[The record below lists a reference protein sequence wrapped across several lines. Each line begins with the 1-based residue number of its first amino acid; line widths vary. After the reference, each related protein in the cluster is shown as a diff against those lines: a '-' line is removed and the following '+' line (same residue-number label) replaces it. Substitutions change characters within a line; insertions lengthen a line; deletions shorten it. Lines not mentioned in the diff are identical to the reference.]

1 MQIGAFNLLEWLP
14 NLFSMM
20 PMSTVTNIS
29 STEKRAIAS
38 LASLYALRMLG
49 LFMVLPVMAIAGAGF
64 EGATP
69 ELIGLAI
76 GAYGLSQALLQIPAG
91 ALSDYFGRKPI
102 IVIGLLIFAL
112 GSFVAANAD
121 TIYGIIFGRFLQ
133 GCGAI
138 ASAVMALV
146 SDLTREEHR
155 MKAMASIGA
164 SIGLSFSV
172 ALVLGPVLVSFGGLQ
187 LIFIVTGILSLAGIA
202 LMLTAVPTPAR
213 KKHRDGSAIISEVFK
228 QLGNGQLWPL
238 NIGIFILHALMVAMF
253 VSIPQQLVQAG
264 LTLDQHA
271 WLYLPVLLIA
281 FVLMVPFVII
291 AEKKKQ
297 MKGIVITA
305 LGIMILALI
314 LMSQAAG
321 IWPWAIALGV
331 FFWAFNIM
339 EATLPS
345 WLSKVAPAGAKGSA
359 MGIYSTLQFL
369 GAFAGG
375 IIGGWLNNHFGIE
388 GLFLILA
395 SAVFGWALLV
405 IVTPK
410 PAHLNS
416 VRVDILNQGHSDVQ
430 HSLYLDALINLRGVA
445 DAILIAEEHAI
456 YLKVDAS
463 VFDYQQAMAAVN
475 SLGE

>member
-1 MQIGAFNLLEWLP
+1 
-14 NLFSMM
+14 
-20 PMSTVTNIS
+20 MSTASNIS
-29 STEKRAIAS
+29 GTEKRAIAS

-49 LFMVLPVMAIAGAGF
+49 LFMVLPVMAVAAANL

-69 ELIGLAI
+69 ELLGLAI

-112 GSFVAANAD
+112 GSFIAASAD
-121 TIYGIIFGRFLQ
+121 TIYGIILGRFLQ

-155 MKAMASIGA
+155 IKAMASIGA

-172 ALVLGPVLVSFGGLQ
+172 ALVLGPVLVNLGGLQ
-187 LIFIVTGILSLAGIA
+187 LIFIITGILSIGGIA
-202 LMLTAVPTPAR
+202 LMLYFVPTPAR
-213 KKHRDGSAIISEVFK
+213 KKHRDGSAVISEVFK

-238 NIGIFILHALMVAMF
+238 NIGVFILHALMVAMF
-253 VSIPQQLVQAG
+253 MAIPQQLIEAG
-264 LTLDQHA
+264 LILSQHA
-271 WLYLPVLLIA
+271 WLYLPVLFSA

-297 MKGIVITA
+297 MKAIVITA
-305 LGIMILALI
+305 LAIMIIALV
-314 LMSQAAG
+314 LMSQAEDVWA
-321 IWPWAIALGV
+321 WAIALGV

-359 MGIYSTLQFL
+359 MGVYSTLQFL

-375 IIGGWLNNHFGIE
+375 LIGGWLNKHYGIE

-395 SAVFGWALLV
+395 AVVFAWAILV
-405 IVTPK
+405 MVTPK

-416 VRVDILNQGHSDVQ
+416 VRVDILNRSSGNDLS
-430 HSLYLDALINLRGVA
+430 SLYLDALINLRGVA
-445 DAILIAEEHAI
+445 DAILIAEEQAI

-463 VFDYQQAMAAVN
+463 VFDYQHAMATVN

>member
-1 MQIGAFNLLEWLP
+1 MQTGAFNLLEWLP

-213 KKHRDGSAIISEVFK
+213 KKYRDGSAIISEVFK

-395 SAVFGWALLV
+395 AIVFAWAILV

-410 PAHLNS
+410 PAYLNS
-416 VRVDILNQGHSDVQ
+416 VRIDIQNQPGKEDKS
-430 HSLYLDALINLRGVA
+430 SLYLDTLINLRGVA

-463 VFDYQQAMAAVN
+463 VFDYQQAMATVN

>member
-1 MQIGAFNLLEWLP
+1 
-14 NLFSMM
+14 
-20 PMSTVTNIS
+20 MSTASNIS
-29 STEKRAIAS
+29 GTEKRAIAS

-49 LFMVLPVMAIAGAGF
+49 LFMVLPVMAVAGADF

-69 ELIGLAI
+69 ELLGLAI

-102 IVIGLLIFAL
+102 IVVGLLIFAL
-112 GSFVAANAD
+112 GSFIAANAD
-121 TIYGIIFGRFLQ
+121 TIYGIILGRFLQ

-172 ALVLGPVLVSFGGLQ
+172 ALVLGPVLVNLGGLQ
-187 LIFIVTGILSLAGIA
+187 LIFIITGILSLSGIA
-202 LMLTAVPTPAR
+202 LMLYLVPTPAR
-213 KKHRDGSAIISEVFK
+213 KKHRDGSAVISEVFK

-253 VSIPQQLVQAG
+253 VAIPQQLIAAG
-264 LTLDQHA
+264 LTLSQHA
-271 WLYLPVLLIA
+271 WMYLPVLLIA

-291 AEKKKQ
+291 AEKKRQ
-297 MKGIVITA
+297 MKAIVIAA
-305 LGIMILALI
+305 LAIMIIALV
-314 LMSQAAG
+314 LMSQASGVWA
-321 IWPWAIALGV
+321 WAIALGV

-359 MGIYSTLQFL
+359 MGVYSTLQFL

-375 IIGGWLNNHFGIE
+375 LMGGWLNNHYGIV

-395 SAVFGWALLV
+395 AVVFAWAILV
-405 IVTPK
+405 VVTPK

-416 VRVDILNQGHSDVQ
+416 VRVDILNQSNGDDQS
-430 HSLYLDALINLRGVA
+430 SLYLDALINLRGVA
-445 DAILIAEEHAI
+445 DAILIAEEQAI

-463 VFDYQQAMAAVN
+463 VFDYQHAMATVN

>member
-1 MQIGAFNLLEWLP
+1 
-14 NLFSMM
+14 
-20 PMSTVTNIS
+20 MSTVTNIS
-29 STEKRAIAS
+29 RAEKRAIAS

-49 LFMVLPVMAIAGAGF
+49 LFMVLPVMAIAGANF

-321 IWPWAIALGV
+321 VWPWAIALGV

-375 IIGGWLNNHFGIE
+375 LIGGWLNNHFGIE

-395 SAVFGWALLV
+395 AAVLGWTLLV

-416 VRVDILNQGHSDVQ
+416 VRVDILNQGNSDVQ
-430 HSLYLDALINLRGVA
+430 HSHYLDALINLRGVA

>member
-1 MQIGAFNLLEWLP
+1 VQIGASNLLEWLP

>member
-1 MQIGAFNLLEWLP
+1 
-14 NLFSMM
+14 
-20 PMSTVTNIS
+20 MSTVTNIS

-291 AEKKKQ
+291 AEKKRQ
-297 MKGIVITA
+297 MKGIVIAA

-321 IWPWAIALGV
+321 VWPWAIALGV

>member
-1 MQIGAFNLLEWLP
+1 MT
-14 NLFSMM
+14 SV
-20 PMSTVTNIS
+20 STIS
-29 STEKRAIAS
+29 GTEKRAIAS

-49 LFMVLPVMAIAGAGF
+49 LFMVLPVMAIAGADF

-69 ELIGLAI
+69 ELLGLAI

-172 ALVLGPVLVSFGGLQ
+172 ALVLGPVLVNLGGLQ
-187 LIFIVTGILSLAGIA
+187 LIFIVTGVLSLGGIV
-202 LMLTAVPTPAR
+202 LMLYLVPTPAR
-213 KKHRDGSAIISEVFK
+213 KRHRDGSAIVSEVFK

-253 VSIPQQLVQAG
+253 VSIPPQLVQAG

-314 LMSQAAG
+314 LMSQAME
-321 IWPWAIALGV
+321 IWAWAIALGV

-375 IIGGWLNNHFGIE
+375 LTGGWLNNHFGIE

-395 SAVFGWALLV
+395 AAVFAWALLV
-405 IVTPK
+405 IFTPK

-416 VRVDILNQGHSDVQ
+416 VRVDIQNQDNSEDQ
-430 HSLYLDALINLRGVA
+430 SALYLDALINLRGVA
-445 DAILIAEEHAI
+445 DAILIAEEQAI

-463 VFDYQQAMAAVN
+463 VFDYQQAMATVN

>member
-1 MQIGAFNLLEWLP
+1 
-14 NLFSMM
+14 
-20 PMSTVTNIS
+20 MSTVTNIS

>member
-1 MQIGAFNLLEWLP
+1 MQIGASNLLEWLP

-463 VFDYQQAMAAVN
+463 VFDYQQAMATVN

>member
-1 MQIGAFNLLEWLP
+1 VQIGASNLLEWLP

-395 SAVFGWALLV
+395 AAVLGWTLLV

>member
-1 MQIGAFNLLEWLP
+1 MQIGASNLLEWLP
-14 NLFSMM
+14 NLFLMI

-291 AEKKKQ
+291 AEKKRQ
-297 MKGIVITA
+297 MKGIVIAA

-321 IWPWAIALGV
+321 VWPWAIALGV

-416 VRVDILNQGHSDVQ
+416 VRVDISNQGNRDVQ

>member
-1 MQIGAFNLLEWLP
+1 
-14 NLFSMM
+14 
-20 PMSTVTNIS
+20 MSTASNIS
-29 STEKRAIAS
+29 GTEKRAIAS

-49 LFMVLPVMAIAGAGF
+49 LFMVLPVMAVAAANL

-69 ELIGLAI
+69 ELLGLAI

-112 GSFVAANAD
+112 GSFIAASAD
-121 TIYGIIFGRFLQ
+121 TIYGIILGRFLQ

-155 MKAMASIGA
+155 IKAMASIGA

-172 ALVLGPVLVSFGGLQ
+172 ALVLGPVLVNLGGLQ
-187 LIFIVTGILSLAGIA
+187 LIFIITGILSIGGIA
-202 LMLTAVPTPAR
+202 LMLYFVPTPAR
-213 KKHRDGSAIISEVFK
+213 KKHRDGSAVISEVFK

-238 NIGIFILHALMVAMF
+238 NIGVFILHALMVAIFMA
-253 VSIPQQLVQAG
+253 IPQQLIEAG
-264 LTLDQHA
+264 LILSQHA
-271 WLYLPVLLIA
+271 WLYLPVLFSA

-297 MKGIVITA
+297 MKAIVITA
-305 LGIMILALI
+305 LAIMIIALV
-314 LMSQAAG
+314 LMSQAEDVWA
-321 IWPWAIALGV
+321 WAIALGV

-359 MGIYSTLQFL
+359 MGVYSTLQFL

-375 IIGGWLNNHFGIE
+375 LIGGWLNKHYGIE

-395 SAVFGWALLV
+395 AVVFAWAILV
-405 IVTPK
+405 MVTPK

-416 VRVDILNQGHSDVQ
+416 VRVDILNRSSGNDLS
-430 HSLYLDALINLRGVA
+430 SLYLDALINLRGVA
-445 DAILIAEEHAI
+445 DAILIAEEQAI

-463 VFDYQQAMAAVN
+463 VFDYQHAMATVN

>member
-1 MQIGAFNLLEWLP
+1 
-14 NLFSMM
+14 
-20 PMSTVTNIS
+20 MSTSSNIS
-29 STEKRAIAS
+29 VTEKRAIAS

-49 LFMVLPVMAIAGAGF
+49 LFMVLPVMAVAGADF
-64 EGATP
+64 QYATP
-69 ELIGLAI
+69 ELLGLAI

-102 IVIGLLIFAL
+102 IVIGLLIFAI

-146 SDLTREEHR
+146 TDLTREEHR

-172 ALVLGPVLVSFGGLQ
+172 ALVLGPVLVNFGGLQ
-187 LIFIVTGILSLAGIA
+187 LIFILTGILSLAGIA
-202 LMLTAVPTPAR
+202 LMLYLVPTPAR
-213 KKHRDGSAIISEVFK
+213 KKHRDGSAVLGDVVK
-228 QLGNGQLWPL
+228 QLGNLQLWPL
-238 NIGIFILHALMVAMF
+238 NLGIFILHALMVAMF
-253 VSIPQQLVQAG
+253 VSIPQQLIQAG

-271 WLYLPVLLIA
+271 WLYLPVLLTA

-291 AEKKKQ
+291 AEKKRQ
-297 MKGIVITA
+297 MKGVVIVA
-305 LGIMILALI
+305 LAIMILALI
-314 LMSQAAG
+314 LMSQAVG
-321 IWPWAIALGV
+321 LWAWALALGV
-331 FFWAFNIM
+331 FFLAFNIM

-345 WLSKVAPAGAKGSA
+345 WLSKIAPAGAKGSA
-359 MGIYSTLQFL
+359 MGVYSTLQFL

-375 IIGGWLNNHFGIE
+375 LIGGWLNKDFGIE
-388 GLFLILA
+388 GLFFILA
-395 SAVFGWALLV
+395 SAVFAWMVLV

-410 PAHLNS
+410 PVHLNS
-416 VRVDILNQGHSDVQ
+416 VRVDIQNESSKDVNT
-430 HSLYLDALINLRGVA
+430 SLYLQALINLNGVA
-445 DAILIAEEHAI
+445 DAILIAEEQAV

-463 VFDYQQAMAAVN
+463 VFDYQQAVATVH
-475 SLGE
+475 SVGE

>member
-1 MQIGAFNLLEWLP
+1 
-14 NLFSMM
+14 
-20 PMSTVTNIS
+20 MSTVTNIS
-29 STEKRAIAS
+29 RAEKRAIAS

-49 LFMVLPVMAIAGAGF
+49 LFMVLPVMAIAGANF

-321 IWPWAIALGV
+321 FWPWAIALGV

-375 IIGGWLNNHFGIE
+375 LIGGWLNNHFGIE

-395 SAVFGWALLV
+395 AAVLGWTLLV

-416 VRVDILNQGHSDVQ
+416 VRVDILNQGNSDVQ
-430 HSLYLDALINLRGVA
+430 HSHYLDALINLRGVA

>member
-1 MQIGAFNLLEWLP
+1 
-14 NLFSMM
+14 
-20 PMSTVTNIS
+20 MSTVTNIS

-49 LFMVLPVMAIAGAGF
+49 LFMVLPVMAIAGANF

-297 MKGIVITA
+297 MKGIVIAA

-321 IWPWAIALGV
+321 VWPWAIALGV

-395 SAVFGWALLV
+395 AAVFGWALLV

-416 VRVDILNQGHSDVQ
+416 VRVDILNQGNSDVQ
-430 HSLYLDALINLRGVA
+430 HSRYLDALINLRGVA

>member
-1 MQIGAFNLLEWLP
+1 
-14 NLFSMM
+14 
-20 PMSTVTNIS
+20 
-29 STEKRAIAS
+29 
-38 LASLYALRMLG
+38 
-49 LFMVLPVMAIAGAGF
+49 
-64 EGATP
+64 
-69 ELIGLAI
+69 
-76 GAYGLSQALLQIPAG
+76 
-91 ALSDYFGRKPI
+91 
-102 IVIGLLIFAL
+102 
-112 GSFVAANAD
+112 
-121 TIYGIIFGRFLQ
+121 
-133 GCGAI
+133 
-138 ASAVMALV
+138 MALV

>member
-1 MQIGAFNLLEWLP
+1 
-14 NLFSMM
+14 
-20 PMSTVTNIS
+20 MSSVSTIS
-29 STEKRAIAS
+29 GTEKRAIAS

-49 LFMVLPVMAIAGAGF
+49 LFMVLPVMAIAGADF

-69 ELIGLAI
+69 ELLGLAI

-172 ALVLGPVLVSFGGLQ
+172 ALVLGPVLVNLGGLQ
-187 LIFIVTGILSLAGIA
+187 LIFIVTGVLSLGGIV
-202 LMLTAVPTPAR
+202 LMLYLVPTPAR
-213 KKHRDGSAIISEVFK
+213 KRHRDGSAIVSEVFK

-253 VSIPQQLVQAG
+253 VSIPPQLVQAG

-314 LMSQAAG
+314 LMSQAME
-321 IWPWAIALGV
+321 IWAWAIALGV

-375 IIGGWLNNHFGIE
+375 LTGGWLNNHFGIE

-395 SAVFGWALLV
+395 AAVFAWALLV
-405 IVTPK
+405 IFTPK

-416 VRVDILNQGHSDVQ
+416 VRVDIQNQDNSEDQ
-430 HSLYLDALINLRGVA
+430 SALYLDALINLRGVA
-445 DAILIAEEHAI
+445 DAILIAEEQAI

-463 VFDYQQAMAAVN
+463 VFDYQQAMATVN

>member
-1 MQIGAFNLLEWLP
+1 
-14 NLFSMM
+14 
-20 PMSTVTNIS
+20 MSTVTNIS

-463 VFDYQQAMAAVN
+463 VFDYQQAMATVN